1 MIVQQKSKARTA
13 FTYTN
18 YTMLFILACVCIL
31 PMVHILAISFSSS
44 SSASAGEVLFWPV
57 EFTTKSYG
65 FVLENNEF
73 MDALV
78 VSLQRVAL
86 GVSISIVL
94 SIMTAYPL
102 SREVKQFNLRT
113 IYVWMFVFTMLFNGG
128 LIPTYMVV
136 KETGIMDSIWALVLP
151 SAVNVFNCILLLNF
165 FRNLPKELLEAS
177 YIDGAGHWQ
186 TLWRVVVPVSTPAI
200 ATITLFVTVFHWN
213 QWFDGLI
220 YINSPDKIPLQ
231 SYLQTVIVQKDFSEV
246 TAEDLALM
254 GQVSDRTVKAAQIFL
269 GALPILL
276 VYPLLQRY
284 FMAGIVMGSVK
295 E

>member
-102 SREVKQFNLRT
+102 SREVKQFKLRT